1 MTKKELRAA
10 MKKRNLSLSSEER
23 AAASE
28 RIFGRVE
35 RLPGFSAARCAAF
48 FCALPDEP
56 QTGVALARWSAAKRI
71 VVPRVE
77 GDAMR
82 FYDYVPG
89 ELCRG
94 AFGIAEPS
102 AAERPCDPADID
114 FIVVP
119 GVAFTAAGARMG
131 RGRGYYD
138 KYLSQSGFRGVK
150 AGVCYAHQLVGE
162 LPVEPHD
169 VFMDYVVTD
178 D

>member
-23 AAASE
+23 AAGSE

-35 RLPGFSAARCAAF
+35 RLPGFSQARCAAF

-56 QTGVALARWSAAKRI
+56 QTGAALARWSAAKRI

-89 ELCRG
+89 ELCR
-94 AFGIAEPS
+94 ALSESPS
-102 AAERPCDPADID
+102 RRLRNGRAIRRTSTSSSFREWLLPPPERVWAAAADIMTN
-114 FIVVP
+114 ICRSPVS
-119 GVAFTAAGARMG
+119 GV
-131 RGRGYYD
+131 
-138 KYLSQSGFRGVK
+138 
-150 AGVCYAHQLVGE
+150 
-162 LPVEPHD
+162 
-169 VFMDYVVTD
+169 
-178 D
+178 

>member
-1 MTKKELRAA
+1 MTGKELRAA
-10 MKKRNLSLSSEER
+10 MKKRNLMFTPEER

-35 RLPGFSAARCAAF
+35 RLPGFSAARCVAF

-56 QTGVALARWSAAKRI
+56 QTRWALERWSVAKRM

-77 GDAMR
+77 GDVMR
-82 FYDYVPG
+82 FYDFSSG
-89 ELCRG
+89 ELCPG

-102 AAERPCDPADID
+102 AAEQACDPADID
-114 FIVVP
+114 FAVVP
-119 GVAFTAAGARMG
+119 GVAFTSAGARMG

-138 KYLSQSGFRGVK
+138 KYLSQPGFRAVK

-162 LPVEPHD
+162 LAVEPHD

-178 D
+178 

>member
-1 MTKKELRAA
+1 MSKKELRAA

-28 RIFGRVE
+28 GIFGRVE
-35 RLPGFSAARCAAF
+35 QIPGFSAARCAAF

-56 QTGVALARWSAAKRI
+56 GTAAALARWCASKRI

-82 FYDYVPG
+82 FYDYAPDA
-89 ELCRG
+89 LCRG
-94 AFGIAEPS
+94 AFGIAEPT
-102 AAERPCDPADID
+102 AAVRPCEPADID
-114 FIVVP
+114 LIIVP

-138 KYLSQSGFRGVK
+138 KYLSQPGFRAVK
-150 AGVCYAHQLVGE
+150 VGVCYGHQLVAE

-178 D
+178 N

>member
-1 MTKKELRAA
+1 

-35 RLPGFSAARCAAF
+35 RLPGFSQARCAAF

-56 QTGVALARWSAAKRI
+56 QTGAALARWSAAKRI

-119 GVAFTAAGARMG
+119 
-131 RGRGYYD
+131 
-138 KYLSQSGFRGVK
+138 
-150 AGVCYAHQLVGE
+150 
-162 LPVEPHD
+162 
-169 VFMDYVVTD
+169 
-178 D
+178 